1 MIKKTTKK
9 HKHQQRVDTDK
20 NEIDDPNSD
29 VQTTKLPRRN
39 HTNNSEVDATG
50 HQTKT
55 EKAPQADTHRRPK
68 EKKNKKIEEDPSK

>member
-9 HKHQQRVDTDK
+9 HKHQQRIDTDK

-29 VQTTKLPRRN
+29 VQTTKPPRRN

-50 HQTKT
+50 H
-55 EKAPQADTHRRPK
+55 P
-68 EKKNKKIEEDPSK
+68 KKNKKNRRRPKQINHRHKKYHKQ